1 MYIHIM
7 EKLGMYVHIP
17 FCKKKCYYCDFCA
30 YQNLENWIEPY
41 FKNLNKEINLYKK
54 KMSLSL
60 DSIYIG
66 GGTPTYV
73 DSKYIEWLVKNI
85 RKFPI
90 DDDIEFTIEANPN
103 SIDLDKLKLFK
114 DLGINRISLG
124 VQSFDD
130 EVLHAIGREHTKD
143 IVLKDIDLIRK
154 AGFDNYS
161 LDLILNLPGQTYK
174 KIMTDLNYVEK
185 ISPNHLSW
193 YSLIIEEGSRFYSL
207 EKKGKLDIFDDDL
220 ERDIFEEIVQRLS
233 KIGLNRY
240 EISNFAKD
248 GYQSY
253 HNKKYW
259 EGKDYLACGLAA
271 SGFIS
276 NVRYNNVKNFVKYE
290 NLLNEGKFPIETRE
304 FIDNNERETDYIIF
318 KLREKSGINLKEF
331 QELFGHNLLKKYK
344 NQIEKFMKLGYFDLD
359 ESLKFTDKGF
369 DLSNEFYI
377 EII

>member
-1 MYIHIM
+1 
-7 EKLGMYVHIP
+7 MYVHIP